1 MKSGIQKI
9 FMKAR
14 VFQGG
19 KENHNGYVYSSIR
32 TAVESMEEETLC
44 YVVMVGCS

>member
-1 MKSGIQKI
+1 MKV
-9 FMKAR
+9 R

-19 KENHNGYVYSSIR
+19 KEIHNKYIYRSIR
-32 TAVESMEEETLC
+32 TAFESMEKETLC